1 MKATRAATL
10 LLFLWAGVSRSP
22 LQSKTSPVAFTDITS
37 SAGILWK
44 QVSGASVSHFLPET
58 MGGGVAFLDFDH
70 DGLLDIFLVTGG
82 ETPNDPS
89 DRPPRNALYRNLGNG
104 KFEDVAV
111 KAGVDRNAFYGL
123 GVAAADYDNDGF
135 PDLYITGYPR
145 SALLHNNGDGTFRDV
160 TEKAG
165 VGNAGKFSASAA
177 WFDYDRD
184 GLLDL
189 LVCNYVKFSYQ
200 LPLHCSFEGTP
211 TYCAQKA
218 YQGDVPTLYH
228 NNGDGTFTD
237 VTAQAGL
244 SHLAGRALGVVAIDV
259 NGDGWQDLFVSRDA
273 SPNLLLM
280 NRHDGTFDD
289 KALDADVAFNMD
301 GNALSGMGVDAGD
314 FTGNGFPGFAVTNF
328 SGERH
333 SLFFNPGKFPLV
345 AKTLESGLGSST
357 IPYVGWG
364 VQFLDY
370 NNSGLLDLLIANG
383 HIYESVEKQQPGI
396 TYAEPPLLL
405 RNSGD
410 GKFRDMKESAG
421 STFQQRFAAR
431 GLATG
436 DIDNDGQIDAI
447 LTRLDD
453 SPVLL
458 RNTWQPS
465 GAWIGLE
472 LEGTRS
478 NRDAIGARVTV
489 SLPKRKLVRW
499 ITGGSSYL
507 STHDKRVLVG
517 LGNEASNG
525 QVSAEILWPSGQ
537 AQVLSRLKINQYHH
551 ILEPK

>member
-10 LLFLWAGVSRSP
+10 LLLLWAGVSRSP
-22 LQSKTSPVAFTDITS
+22 LQSKASPVAFTDITS

-82 ETPNDPS
+82 ETPNHPS
-89 DRPPRNALYRNLGNG
+89 ERPARNALYRNLGNG
-104 KFEDVAV
+104 KFEDVAA
-111 KAGVDRNAFYGL
+111 KAGVDRNSFYGI

-145 SALLHNNGDGTFRDV
+145 NALLHNNGDGTFRDV
-160 TEKAG
+160 TDKAG

-189 LVCNYVKFSYQ
+189 LVCNYVKFSYE
-200 LPLHCSFEGTP
+200 LPLHCSFEGAA

-218 YQGDVPTLYH
+218 YEGDVPTLYH

-244 SHLAGRALGVVAIDV
+244 SRLAGRALGVVAIDV

-280 NRHDGTFDD
+280 NRHDGTFEDR
-289 KALDADVAFNMD
+289 ALDADVAFNMD

-345 AKTLESGLGSST
+345 AKTLESGLGFST

-364 VQFLDY
+364 IQFLDY

-383 HIYESVEKQQPGI
+383 HIYESIEKQQPGI

-421 STFQQRFAAR
+421 STFQQRFVAR

-507 STHDKRVLVG
+507 STPDKRVLVG
-517 LGNEASNG
+517 LGNEAANG
-525 QVSAEILWPSGQ
+525 EVRAEILWPSGQ
-537 AQVLSRLKINQYHH
+537 TQVLSRLKIKQYHH